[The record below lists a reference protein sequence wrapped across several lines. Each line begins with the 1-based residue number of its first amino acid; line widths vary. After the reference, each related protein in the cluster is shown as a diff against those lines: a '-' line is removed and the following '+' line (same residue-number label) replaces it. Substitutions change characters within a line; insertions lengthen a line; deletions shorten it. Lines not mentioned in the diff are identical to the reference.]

1 MNEHQQKIIEELN
14 SLVNKLVD
22 LDAAIMSYAFTTL
35 SSNERFLMQHQSH
48 LMKLYAEVLR
58 ERIFLFK

>member
-1 MNEHQQKIIEELN
+1 MNEQQQRVIEELN
-14 SLVNKLVD
+14 ELVGKLAR
-22 LDAAIMSYAFTTL
+22 LDESIMSYNFTTL